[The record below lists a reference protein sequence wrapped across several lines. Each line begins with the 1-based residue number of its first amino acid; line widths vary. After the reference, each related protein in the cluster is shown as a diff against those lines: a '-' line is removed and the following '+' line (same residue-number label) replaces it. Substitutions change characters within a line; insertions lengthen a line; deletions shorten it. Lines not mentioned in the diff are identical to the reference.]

1 MGKSK
6 TTYNTGAYA
15 MKITKTRLK
24 ELIKE
29 ELTDVRRTNLNEQEE
44 EVLASPADKP
54 VQMEPETSD
63 VAKLIKL
70 AGAVLPKIDNT
81 KELKDFLAV
90 IFGPSGLD
98 PALLRKNKQILR
110 NVFTNILKSA

>member
-1 MGKSK
+1 
-6 TTYNTGAYA
+6 
-15 MKITKTRLK
+15 MKITKAKLK

-29 ELTDVRRTNLNEQEE
+29 ELTVANRTALEEQEE
-44 EVLASPADKP
+44 EVQISTTN
-54 VQMEPETSD
+54 EPETSD
-63 VAKLIKL
+63 VAKLFKL

-98 PALLRKNKQILR
+98 PTLLHKNKQILR
-110 NVFTNILKSA
+110 NVFTNILKNA

>member
-1 MGKSK
+1 
-6 TTYNTGAYA
+6 

-29 ELTDVRRTNLNEQEE
+29 ELTDLGKTNIGSAGAQVPTTDE
-44 EVLASPADKP
+44 PATS
-54 VQMEPETSD
+54 EPETSD
-63 VAKLIKL
+63 VKKFLKL
-70 AGAVLPKIDNT
+70 AGIVLPKIDNT

-90 IFGPSGLD
+90 IFGPAGINA
-98 PALLRKNKQILR
+98 ALLHKNKQILR